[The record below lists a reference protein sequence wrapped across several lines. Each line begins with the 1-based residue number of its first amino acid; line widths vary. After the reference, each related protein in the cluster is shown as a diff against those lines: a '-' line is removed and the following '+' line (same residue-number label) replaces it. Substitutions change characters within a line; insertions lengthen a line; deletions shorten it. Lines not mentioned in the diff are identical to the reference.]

1 MQVHDK
7 NRILKAVDASLAIKV
22 IESSFCE
29 YSLGNVQSG
38 AVAHLRFEAPPGD
51 FHVKSAHI
59 GKAPYF
65 VVKMA
70 GNFYKNPER
79 GLASSNGVM
88 MAFDA
93 NTGHTVC
100 LLADDGALTD
110 LRTAVAGTIASRL
123 IAPTPIHTLGI
134 VGAGTQAKLHAI
146 WVSQHLGIK
155 HVQIW
160 ARHPERAQ
168 KLAQDL
174 EDYPISATVQTD
186 LSVLSRECDLIV
198 TTTPSKNPLIT
209 RDMIRPGLR
218 IVAIGADSPG
228 KTEIAKDVMIAADL
242 ILTDSTQQC
251 LAYGECVAIAP
262 SAQAGTSSIIEIGE
276 VLLGQ
281 QEVHLPEDSI
291 AIADLTG
298 LGAQDAAIAELA
310 IKEILA
316 AG

>member
-1 MQVHDK
+1 
-7 NRILKAVDASLAIKV
+7 
-22 IESSFCE
+22 
-29 YSLGNVQSG
+29 
-38 AVAHLRFEAPPGD
+38 
-51 FHVKSAHI
+51 
-59 GKAPYF
+59 
-65 VVKMA
+65 
-70 GNFYKNPER
+70 
-79 GLASSNGVM
+79 
-88 MAFDA
+88 
-93 NTGHTVC
+93 
-100 LLADDGALTD
+100 
-110 LRTAVAGTIASRL
+110 
-123 IAPTPIHTLGI
+123 
-134 VGAGTQAKLHAI
+134 
-146 WVSQHLGIK
+146 
-155 HVQIW
+155 
-160 ARHPERAQ
+160 
-168 KLAQDL
+168 
-174 EDYPISATVQTD
+174 
-186 LSVLSRECDLIV
+186 
-198 TTTPSKNPLIT
+198 
-209 RDMIRPGLR
+209 MIRPGLR

>member
-1 MQVHDK
+1 MQVHSKDS
-7 NRILKAVDASLAIKV
+7 ILDAVDTSLAIKT
-22 IESSFCE
+22 IEASFCD

-38 AVAHLRFEAPPGD
+38 AVAHLRFQEPPGD
-51 FHVKSAHI
+51 FHIKSAHI
-59 GKAPYF
+59 GTSPYF

-79 GLASSNGVM
+79 GLTSSNGVM

-93 NTGHTVC
+93 DTGHTICV
-100 LLADDGALTD
+100 LADDGALTD
-110 LRTAVAGTIASRL
+110 LRTALAGTIAARL
-123 IAPTPIHTLGI
+123 IAPTPIQTLGI

-146 WVSQHLGIK
+146 WVSRHLGIE

-160 ARHPERAQ
+160 ARHAERAEQ
-168 KLAQDL
+168 LAKDL
-174 EDYPISATVQTD
+174 RDSPFSVTSETD
-186 LSVLSRECDLIV
+186 LSSLSRACDLIV
-198 TTTPSKNPLIT
+198 TTTPSQRPLVT

-228 KTEIAKDVMIAADL
+228 KTEVSKDVMAAADL

-251 LAYGECVAIAP
+251 MAYGECAGLAP
-262 SAQAGTSSIIEIGE
+262 SARTGPPPIIEIGE

-281 QEVHLPEDSI
+281 RVIDLQEHSI

-310 IKEILA
+310 IKKLTA
-316 AG
+316 VC